1 MRSAREIAK
10 GPAPETDTGGTGAR
24 KTTRVCAFLL
34 AALVGAHLVFLFE
47 LTGESLVWPNAMLDL
62 QDRLQM
68 PVSDSHGP
76 VGLAFAILGTL
87 FAIAIWRWAS
97 LVGALVFAA
106 ALGWEVYS
114 HAIRLWP
121 PILLGESIPPMAML
135 SAGLA
140 GLGLLVS
147 LVALFAGFAHL
158 VGKRKNKAAQSQK
171 AEAMALRIRAQR

>member
-10 GPAPETDTGGTGAR
+10 GPAPETETGGTGAR
-24 KTTRVCAFLL
+24 KTTRFCAFLL
-34 AALVGAHLVFLFE
+34 AALVAVHLVSLFE
-47 LTGESLVWPNAMLDL
+47 VTGESLVWANGMLDL

-68 PVSDSHGP
+68 PVSESHGP

-87 FAIAIWRWAS
+87 FAIAIWRWGS
-97 LVGALVFAA
+97 LIGALVFAGA
-106 ALGWEVYS
+106 FGWEVYAN
-114 HAIRLWP
+114 AIRLWP
-121 PILLGESIPPMAML
+121 PVLLGESIPVMAMV

-140 GLGLLVS
+140 LLGLLVS

-158 VGKRKNKAAQSQK
+158 LGKRKSKAAQSHK